1 MLIIRL
7 ARRGRTN
14 SPFYDIVV
22 AEKSRPVQKKFV
34 TKLGYYNPLAD
45 KGAGELVYDK
55 DLTVKYIQNGAQM
68 SQATARLLTK
78 DGLKEAG
85 KFVVARVSK
94 PKKEA
99 PKPDVSDE
107 AEAKAE
113 PVESSDAKAVYDKE
127 AVDEAPAAEAAPE
140 ETATEKEE
148 TPTESTDAE
157 VANDKEEPKA
167 E

>member
-22 AEKSRPVQKKFV
+22 AEKSRPVQKKFI

-45 KGAGELVYDK
+45 KGAGELIYDK
-55 DLTVKYIQNGAQM
+55 DLTVKYIKNGAQM

-99 PKPDVSDE
+99 PKP
-107 AEAKAE
+107 E
-113 PVESSDAKAVYDKE
+113 PVEEAPAVEEPEATPEAAESSDAKAVDDKE
-127 AVDEAPAAEAAPE
+127 TPAEAPKAEEAAPE
-140 ETATEKEE
+140 AEAPEAEGAEKTE
-148 TPTESTDAE
+148 
-157 VANDKEEPKA
+157 
-167 E
+167 